1 MAKVLQFMS
10 ANTLYEAEPV
20 KIERKKIYGYKEISA
35 LDSNGSECRQC
46 YLDASGTI
54 LIPPGAV
61 KLSSLDED
69 GNTVERGEMIL
80 VDANGN
86 PPENFPSS
94 FDAPIMLEYTVSEE
108 EFLDHLWKGIYQI
121 DNADLAAAA
130 ENKIYAFPFSYR
142 GGHTCDEGFLL
153 AADGKCF
160 LFYGE
165 KTDFP
170 FLSAPDSGVLDDVEE
185 SCDDNDFEFDM
196 M

>member
-35 LDSNGSECRQC
+35 LDSNGNECRQC

-108 EFLDHLWKGIYQI
+108 EFLDHLWKGVYLI
-121 DNADLAAAA
+121 DNSELAAAA
-130 ENKIYAFPFSYR
+130 GEKIYAFPFSYR

-153 AADGKCF
+153 AENGVCF

-170 FLSAPDSGVLDDVEE
+170 FLNAPDSGVLDDAEE
-185 SCDDNDFEFDM
+185 NCDDDDFEFDM

>member
-1 MAKVLQFMS
+1 MAKVLQFIS
-10 ANTLYEAEPV
+10 ESTLYEAEPV
-20 KIERKKIYGYKEISA
+20 KIERKKIYGHKEISA
-35 LDSNGSECRQC
+35 LDPNGNECRQC

-69 GNTVERGEMIL
+69 GNTVERSEMIL

-94 FDAPIMLEYTVSEE
+94 FDAPIMLEHTVSEE
-108 EFLDHLWKGIYQI
+108 EFLDHLWKGVYQI
-121 DNADLAAAA
+121 DNPELAAAA
-130 ENKIYAFPFSYR
+130 GEKIYAFPFSYR

-153 AADGKCF
+153 AANGECF

-165 KTDFP
+165 KLEFP
-170 FLSAPDSGVLDDVEE
+170 FLNAPDSGVLDDVEE
-185 SCDDNDFEFDM
+185 SCEDDDFEFDM

>member
-1 MAKVLQFMS
+1 MAKVLQFIS
-10 ANTLYEAEPV
+10 ENTLYEAEPV
-20 KIERKKIYGYKEISA
+20 KIERKKIYGYKELSA
-35 LDSNGSECRQC
+35 LDSNGNECRQC

-69 GNTVERGEMIL
+69 GNTVERSEMIL

-86 PPENFPSS
+86 PPANFPSS
-94 FDAPIMLEYTVSEE
+94 FDSPILLEHTVSEE
-108 EFLDHLWKGIYQI
+108 EFLDHLWKGVYQI
-121 DNADLAAAA
+121 DNAELAAAA

-153 AADGKCF
+153 AAEGKCF

-165 KTDFP
+165 KIDFP
-170 FLSAPDSGVLDDVEE
+170 FLNAPDSGVLDDVED

>member
-1 MAKVLQFMS
+1 MAKVLQFQCYGS
-10 ANTLYEAEPV
+10 FYEAEPV

-35 LDSNGSECRQC
+35 LDSNGNECRQC
-46 YLDASGTI
+46 HLDASGTI

-69 GNTVERGEMIL
+69 GNTVERSEMIL
-80 VDANGN
+80 VDAKGN

-94 FDAPIMLEYTVSEE
+94 FDAPVMLEHTVSDE
-108 EFLDHLWKGIYQI
+108 EFLDHLWKGVYQI
-121 DNADLAAAA
+121 DNSELAAAA
-130 ENKIYAFPFSYR
+130 GEKIYAFPFSYR

-153 AADGKCF
+153 AENGVCF

-170 FLSAPDSGVLDDVEE
+170 FLNAPDSGVLDDAEE
-185 SCDDNDFEFDM
+185 NCDDDDFEFDM

>member
-1 MAKVLQFMS
+1 MAKVLQFQCYGS
-10 ANTLYEAEPV
+10 LYEAEPV
-20 KIERKKIYGYKEISA
+20 KIERKKIYGYKDISA
-35 LDSNGSECRQC
+35 LDSNGNECRQC

-69 GNTVERGEMIL
+69 GNTVERSGMIL
-80 VDANGN
+80 VDADGN
-86 PPENFPSS
+86 IPEKFPSS
-94 FDAPIMLEYTVSEE
+94 FDAPVMLEHTVSED
-108 EFLDHLWKGIYQI
+108 EFLDHLWKGVYQI
-121 DNADLAAAA
+121 DNSELAAATG
-130 ENKIYAFPFSYR
+130 EKIYAFPFSYR

-165 KTDFP
+165 KADFP
-170 FLSAPDSGVLDDVEE
+170 FLNAPDSGVLDDVEE
-185 SCDDNDFEFDM
+185 NCDDDDFEFDM